1 MKKRIITDSTLSKSM
16 VISNGEFARVYRLK
30 DGSILKVFDP
40 AVLRIFKEI
49 GVDLEL
55 KILDARRMPNAKE
68 ILIPTAAAYKSNTC
82 VGYMMPCARGVNY
95 NKIDNNLSFS
105 DREDLWAYAKRH
117 NSIENVLV
125 RAEDVI
131 FPDLCTCDNIF
142 IDENGRVQFI
152 DYDGLQ
158 VGKHQSYVMSG
169 ALGNQIQ
176 YYTPKYRTG
185 DLFNKNLDKKSSI
198 FLYFV
203 SAFNVNLEKIGCT
216 NPFTGMRVTLDSLFK
231 ELNLDDPDVCHK
243 VWKLFQQ
250 SEDNDF
256 LRDDVFRM
264 AEKYDMK
271 IVGRRRDG
279 VCIKRLIKK

>member
-68 ILIPTAAAYKSNTC
+68 ILIPTAAAYKSNTF